1 MQLGG
6 VTMQVGLQTTTRSAG
21 GELAPPQIG
30 DPLRVPPIPRRAGR
44 EEYPA
49 SPLLSIRPQRY
60 SVQLND
66 QLTALQQADSY
77 LSRLEKALLDHRYA
91 TSGGRRGGESEALQ
105 DLLINR
111 VQLSAGRI
119 DRQLL
124 PVLQGEPQVI
134 FHAPALAALLEES
147 SQTVSLMFSAD
158 AEGGRRLAAVSLAN
172 PADTLN
178 PLMQIKHALQRTGIM
193 PRYGEGGWTFATA
206 EAGWSQIQRSF
217 TVADAQGAHPERPVL
232 HAEPALSEALGAA
245 LETGSRDG
253 LQGRVQSLLGQVG
266 EQRQLLSSAQERARQ
281 RMDEMARIP
290 DAQGAERAS
299 AALGQTLAWVG
310 HDYATLAQAVNG
322 QANLPAL
329 TVQNLLG

>member
-1 MQLGG
+1 M
-6 VTMQVGLQTTTRSAG
+6 
-21 GELAPPQIG
+21 
-30 DPLRVPPIPRRAGR
+30 
-44 EEYPA
+44 
-49 SPLLSIRPQRY
+49 
-60 SVQLND
+60 
-66 QLTALQQADSY
+66 
-77 LSRLEKALLDHRYA
+77 
-91 TSGGRRGGESEALQ
+91 
-105 DLLINR
+105 
-111 VQLSAGRI
+111 
-119 DRQLL
+119 
-124 PVLQGEPQVI
+124 
-134 FHAPALAALLEES
+134 
-147 SQTVSLMFSAD
+147 SLMFSAD

-266 EQRQLLSSAQERARQ
+266 GQRQLLSSAQERARQ